1 MPTKPYKI
9 LAVDDSPQLQALLRA
24 VLTEAGY
31 DLCCAA
37 NCRQALALAQSAAPD
52 AILLDVTLPDGD
64 GFSLFERLRRQSDVP
79 VLFLSARDEDEARL
93 RGLGLGADD
102 YITKPFLPQELLL
115 RLAAVLRRVYKGVT
129 PPRRTGSAVL
139 SFSGAE
145 APCAAPGGRYPD
157 GQGAAASEKAVG

>member
-64 GFSLFERLRRQSDVP
+64 GFSSL
-79 VLFLSARDEDEARL
+79 ARGRATFRCSSSP
-93 RGLGLGADD
+93 RGMRMRPA
-102 YITKPFLPQELLL
+102 
-115 RLAAVLRRVYKGVT
+115 
-129 PPRRTGSAVL
+129 
-139 SFSGAE
+139 
-145 APCAAPGGRYPD
+145 CAASASGRMIISPSPSSHRSFFSVWPPCCA
-157 GQGAAASEKAVG
+157 GCTGA